1 VGKTN
6 VTAAGKTL
14 KKEGGAISA
23 FVENKHNSVS
33 LRMAWT
39 LEETTA
45 K

>member
-1 VGKTN
+1 M
-6 VTAAGKTL
+6 TATGKTL
-14 KKEGGAISA
+14 MEEGGAVSA

-39 LEETTA
+39 LEETIA